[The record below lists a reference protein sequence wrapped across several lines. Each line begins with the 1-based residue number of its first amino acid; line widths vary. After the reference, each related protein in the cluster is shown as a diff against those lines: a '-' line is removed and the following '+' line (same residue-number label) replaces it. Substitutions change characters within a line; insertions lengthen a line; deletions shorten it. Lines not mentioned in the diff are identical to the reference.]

1 MIIKHRKKAF
11 ILSIILIAASFLS
24 VGYHMII
31 DGPETLGLNLGI
43 DFAGGT
49 VLQLN
54 LGEEFDVA
62 EVQQLLAEHGLDNA
76 SVQTVRTRDED
87 GEYSEEGVLIKTPL
101 IEDTKRDQLMNS
113 LIERWPDMDQE
124 DRSIESVGAAVGSEQ
139 KKSSAIA
146 LVIALVC
153 MIIYITLRFEFRFA
167 LATIGALIHDVII
180 VVGIFSVLRFDINIT
195 FVAALL
201 TIVGYSIN
209 DSIVI
214 IDRIRENLAF
224 KTKKDYAEVV
234 DRSIMQCFNRSV
246 NTSFTTLLVLISLM
260 VGFYFF
266 VGNFDLVVFIVAMI
280 VGVVVGTYSSIFIA
294 SPLWLTMKE
303 RSLVQ
308 EAKRKKQEV
317 K

>member
-11 ILSIILIAASFLS
+11 ILSLILILASLLS
-24 VGYHMII
+24 MGYHMVV
-31 DGPETLGLNLGI
+31 DGFGTLGLNLGI

-54 LGEEFDVA
+54 LGEEFNVS
-62 EVQQLLAEHGLDNA
+62 EVEEILDAQGIENA

-87 GEYSEEGVLIKTPL
+87 GEYVDEGVLIKTRL
-101 IEDTKRDQLMNS
+101 IDETARDRLMDAMM
-113 LIERWPDMDQE
+113 ERWPDMDQD

-139 KKSSAIA
+139 KKWSAIA
-146 LVIALVC
+146 LVVALIC

-180 VVGIFSVLRFDINIT
+180 VVGIFSLLRFDINIT

-214 IDRIRENLAF
+214 IDRIRENLTY
-224 KTKKDYAEVV
+224 KVKKDYAEVV
-234 DRSIMQCFNRSV
+234 DRSIMQCLNRSI
-246 NTSFTTLLVLISLM
+246 NTSLTTLMVLIALM
-260 VGFYFF
+260 LGFYFF
-266 VGNFDLVVFIVAMI
+266 VGNLDLVVFVVAMI
-280 VGVVVGTYSSIFIA
+280 VGVLVGTYSSIFIA

-303 RSLVQ
+303 NSLKA
-308 EAKRKKQEV
+308 EARKKAATN

>member
-11 ILSIILIAASFLS
+11 ILSLILILASLLS
-24 VGYHMII
+24 MGYHMVV
-31 DGPETLGLNLGI
+31 DGFGTLGLNLGI

-54 LGEEFDVA
+54 LGEEFDVT
-62 EVQQLLAEHGLDNA
+62 EVEEILDAQDIESA

-87 GEYSEEGVLIKTPL
+87 GEYVDEGVLIKTRL
-101 IEDTKRDQLMNS
+101 IDEAGRDRLMDAMM
-113 LIERWPDMDQE
+113 ERWPEMDQE

-139 KKSSAIA
+139 KKWSAIA
-146 LVIALVC
+146 LAVALIC

-180 VVGIFSVLRFDINIT
+180 VVGIFSLLRFDINIT

-214 IDRIRENLAF
+214 IDRIRENLTH
-224 KTKKDYAEVV
+224 KLKKDYAEVV
-234 DRSIMQCFNRSV
+234 DRSIMQCLNRSI
-246 NTSFTTLLVLISLM
+246 NTSLTTLMVLIALM
-260 VGFYFF
+260 VGFYLF
-266 VGNFDLVVFIVAMI
+266 VGNLDLVVFVVAMI

-303 RSLVQ
+303 NSLKA
-308 EAKRKKQEV
+308 EARKKATTN
-317 K
+317 

>member
-11 ILSIILIAASFLS
+11 ILSLILILASLLS
-24 VGYHMII
+24 MGYHMVV
-31 DGPETLGLNLGI
+31 DGFGTLGLNLGI

-54 LGEEFDVA
+54 LGEEFDVT
-62 EVQQLLAEHGLDNA
+62 EVEEILDAQDIESA

-87 GEYSEEGVLIKTPL
+87 GEYVDEGVLIKTRL
-101 IEDTKRDQLMNS
+101 IDEAGRDRLMDAMM
-113 LIERWPDMDQE
+113 ERWPEMDQE

-139 KKSSAIA
+139 KKWSAIA
-146 LVIALVC
+146 LAVALIC

-180 VVGIFSVLRFDINIT
+180 VVGIFSLLRFDINIT

-214 IDRIRENLAF
+214 IDRIRENLTH
-224 KTKKDYAEVV
+224 KLKKDYAEVV
-234 DRSIMQCFNRSV
+234 DRSIMQCLNRSI
-246 NTSFTTLLVLISLM
+246 NTSLTTLMVLIALM
-260 VGFYFF
+260 VGFYLF
-266 VGNFDLVVFIVAMI
+266 VGNLDLVVFVVAMI
-280 VGVVVGTYSSIFIA
+280 VGVVMGTYSSIFIA

-303 RSLVQ
+303 NSLKA
-308 EAKRKKQEV
+308 EARKKATTN
-317 K
+317 

>member
-11 ILSIILIAASFLS
+11 ILSLILILASLLS
-24 VGYHMII
+24 MGYHMVV
-31 DGPETLGLNLGI
+31 DGFGTLGLNLGI

-54 LGEEFDVA
+54 LGEEFDVT
-62 EVQQLLAEHGLDNA
+62 EVEEILDAQDIESA

-87 GEYSEEGVLIKTPL
+87 GEYVDEGVLIKTRL
-101 IEDTKRDQLMNS
+101 IDEAGRDRLMDAM
-113 LIERWPDMDQE
+113 IERWPDMDKE

-139 KKSSAIA
+139 KKWSAIA
-146 LVIALVC
+146 LAVALIC

-180 VVGIFSVLRFDINIT
+180 VVGIFSLLRFDINIT

-214 IDRIRENLAF
+214 IDRIRENLTH
-224 KTKKDYAEVV
+224 KLKKDYAEVV
-234 DRSIMQCFNRSV
+234 DRSIMQCLNRSI
-246 NTSFTTLLVLISLM
+246 NTSLTTLMVLIALM
-260 VGFYFF
+260 VGFYLF
-266 VGNFDLVVFIVAMI
+266 VGNLDLVVFVVAMI

-303 RSLVQ
+303 NSLKA
-308 EAKRKKQEV
+308 EARKKATTN
-317 K
+317 